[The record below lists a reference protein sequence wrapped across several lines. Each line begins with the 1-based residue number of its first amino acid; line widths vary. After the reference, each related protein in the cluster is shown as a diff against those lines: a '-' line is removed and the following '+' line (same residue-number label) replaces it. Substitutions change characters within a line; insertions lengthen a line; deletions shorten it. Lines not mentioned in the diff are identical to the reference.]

1 MITRIV
7 KLTFK
12 EEHIAE
18 FHIIWNESKAKIAAF
33 EGCHFVEMLQ
43 SKNPENICFTY
54 SIWDDEDALNNYRHS
69 ELFQKTWAR
78 TKVLFDG
85 KPEAWSTDSRG
96 FEGKLK
102 KDNNETNKL

>member
-12 EEHIAE
+12 IELISDFIE
-18 FHIIWNESKAKIAAF
+18 IWNDAKDKIANR

-43 SKNPENICFTY
+43 TIDDSNVCFTY
-54 SIWDDEDALNNYRHS
+54 SIWDDEDSLNAYRHS
-69 ELFQKTWAR
+69 ELFKQTWAK

-85 KPEAWSTDSRG
+85 KPEAWSTNSQG
-96 FEGKLK
+96 FSGKLIK
-102 KDNNETNKL
+102 NNNED

>member
-12 EEHIAE
+12 LENISKFIA
-18 FHIIWNESKAKIAAF
+18 IWNESREKIAGF
-33 EGCHFVEMLQ
+33 DGCHFVEMLQ

-54 SIWDDEDALNNYRHS
+54 SIWDNEDALNNYRHS
-69 ELFQKTWAR
+69 ELFQSTWAK

-85 KPEAWSTDSRG
+85 KPEAWSTSSKG
-96 FEGKLK
+96 FEGQLL
-102 KDNNETNKL
+102 KDNNEAD

>member
-12 EEHIAE
+12 KEHIPK
-18 FHIIWNESKAKIAAF
+18 FISIWNESREKIAGF

-43 SKNPENICFTY
+43 SKHPEYICFTY
-54 SIWDDEDALNNYRHS
+54 SIWDDEEALNNYRHS
-69 ELFQKTWAR
+69 ELFQKTWAK

-85 KPEAWSTDSRG
+85 KPEAWSTESRG
-96 FEGKLK
+96 FEGHLK
-102 KDNNETNKL
+102 KDKHETD